1 LSLRNYVEGSFFHCM
16 ENHSLVLMSEIHG
29 NLMLILRKCGSIL
42 WDYAQLISRKIHAQT
57 SLYNALHH
65 VIMLPF
71 MHALF
76 EETSMH
82 QKIWGIS
89 CDHATIHAFLIR
101 GDMHWTL
108 QINRGVLW
116 VSKVLFYQC
125 FLVALMSFLSNINSL
140 EWINGAL
147 FLRIMQIS
155 LRFNHNTIMVH

>member
-1 LSLRNYVEGSFFHCM
+1 
-16 ENHSLVLMSEIHG
+16 
-29 NLMLILRKCGSIL
+29 
-42 WDYAQLISRKIHAQT
+42 
-57 SLYNALHH
+57 
-65 VIMLPF
+65 
-71 MHALF
+71 
-76 EETSMH
+76 MH
-82 QKIWGIS
+82 QKISGIS

-140 EWINGAL
+140 AWINGAL
-147 FLRIMQIS
+147 CLRTMQIS